1 MAHRDERIVH
11 RWIKPSISLTRRF
24 GRGDLVAA
32 MGRTYLPFLFLYR
45 LRGIREPDGYEA
57 FLSGQAP

>member
-1 MAHRDERIVH
+1 MEYPDPVTRS
-11 RWIKPSISLTRRF
+11 PNRRF

-32 MGRTYLPFLFLYR
+32 MGCTYLPVLFLYR